1 MQDAEEKKLLAGT
14 IISEFFGNFS
24 DLIATSSAAV
34 PLQIAMEYLFPI
46 NCENFFQILFHKFL
60 MYNLFF
66 QI

>member
-46 NCENFFQILFHKFL
+46 NCENFFSNSFP
-60 MYNLFF
+60 
-66 QI
+66 